1 MVIRVIIISLVSG
14 AAPAERIQEDTSLM
28 RFQKESSMITAIRQ
42 YRESSSVQS
51 FLSMSADHRTRN
63 TDLSREK
70 PIVLKKEKPILDA
83 FWSWLDEQKPR
94 KGSRFE
100 TAVKYAQN
108 RKDTLM
114 TYLED
119 GHCSFSNNLSENAI
133 RPFTVGRKNW
143 LFSATP
149 KGATASAL
157 VYTMVEMAKTSE
169 LNIYKYLT
177 YLLEHRPSE
186 DMSDEQLEAL
196 TPWSKEVQ
204 NVCKN

>member
-1 MVIRVIIISLVSG
+1 MEKSVFFTLMARLTASSLRTMQTEYFSY
-14 AAPAERIQEDTSLM
+14 LL
-28 RFQKESSMITAIRQ
+28 TA
-42 YRESSSVQS
+42 
-51 FLSMSADHRTRN
+51 N
-63 TDLSREK
+63 TNLSR
-70 PIVLKKEKPILDA
+70 LL
-83 FWSWLDEQKPR
+83 R
-94 KGSRFE
+94 
-100 TAVKYAQN
+100 AVSPQN

-157 VYTMVEMAKTSE
+157 VYTMVEMAKVNE

-177 YLLEHRPSE
+177 YLLEHSPSE

-196 TPWSKEVQ
+196 TPWSEEVQ

>member
-1 MVIRVIIISLVSG
+1 M
-14 AAPAERIQEDTSLM
+14 
-28 RFQKESSMITAIRQ
+28 
-42 YRESSSVQS
+42 
-51 FLSMSADHRTRN
+51 
-63 TDLSREK
+63 
-70 PIVLKKEKPILDA
+70 
-83 FWSWLDEQKPR
+83 
-94 KGSRFE
+94 
-100 TAVKYAQN
+100 KYAQN

-119 GHCSFSNNLSENAI
+119 GHCSFSNNLSENVI

-157 VYTMVEMAKTSE
+157 VYTMVKMAKTNE

-186 DMSDEQLEAL
+186 DMSDEQLETL
-196 TPWSKEVQ
+196 TPWSEEVH

>member
-1 MVIRVIIISLVSG
+1 M
-14 AAPAERIQEDTSLM
+14 
-28 RFQKESSMITAIRQ
+28 
-42 YRESSSVQS
+42 
-51 FLSMSADHRTRN
+51 
-63 TDLSREK
+63 
-70 PIVLKKEKPILDA
+70 
-83 FWSWLDEQKPR
+83 
-94 KGSRFE
+94 
-100 TAVKYAQN
+100 KYAQN

-157 VYTMVEMAKTSE
+157 VYTMVEMAKANE
-169 LNIYKYLT
+169 LNIYKYLK

-186 DMSDEQLEAL
+186 AMSDEQLETL
-196 TPWSKEVQ
+196 TPWSEEVH

>member
-1 MVIRVIIISLVSG
+1 M
-14 AAPAERIQEDTSLM
+14 
-28 RFQKESSMITAIRQ
+28 
-42 YRESSSVQS
+42 
-51 FLSMSADHRTRN
+51 
-63 TDLSREK
+63 
-70 PIVLKKEKPILDA
+70 
-83 FWSWLDEQKPR
+83 
-94 KGSRFE
+94 
-100 TAVKYAQN
+100 KYAQN

-119 GHCSFSNNLSENAI
+119 GHCSLSNNLCENVI

-157 VYTMVEMAKTSE
+157 VYTMVEMAKANE
-169 LNIYKYLT
+169 LNIYKCLT

-186 DMSDEQLEAL
+186 DMLDEQLEAL

>member
-1 MVIRVIIISLVSG
+1 M
-14 AAPAERIQEDTSLM
+14 
-28 RFQKESSMITAIRQ
+28 
-42 YRESSSVQS
+42 
-51 FLSMSADHRTRN
+51 
-63 TDLSREK
+63 
-70 PIVLKKEKPILDA
+70 
-83 FWSWLDEQKPR
+83 
-94 KGSRFE
+94 
-100 TAVKYAQN
+100 KYAQN

-119 GHCSFSNNLSENAI
+119 GHCSFSNNLSENVI

-157 VYTMVEMAKTSE
+157 AYTMVEMAKANE